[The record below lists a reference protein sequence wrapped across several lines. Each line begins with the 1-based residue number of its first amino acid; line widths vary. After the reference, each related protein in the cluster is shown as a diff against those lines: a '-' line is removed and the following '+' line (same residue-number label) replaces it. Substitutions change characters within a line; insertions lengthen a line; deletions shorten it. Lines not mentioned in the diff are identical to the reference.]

1 MPRADDKLKR
11 PTKESVHVSSFDD
24 TEKKAA
30 VRFEGEKIKVSIYEI
45 TLCKYLDPENELS
58 IDPII
63 RLWFLCVPHL
73 VWEDMKSLQDK
84 KVF

>member
-1 MPRADDKLKR
+1 MTHIIPRVGEKLKI
-11 PTKESVHVSSFDD
+11 PTKKFFLAFSFDD
-24 TEKKAA
+24 TEEQVA
-30 VRFEGEKIKVSIYEI
+30 VRFEGEKGQDAIYEI

-73 VWEDMKSLQDK
+73 V
-84 KVF
+84 